1 MDARKT
7 RDLPARLET
16 LRRRFERWR
25 RTRRVRSRI
34 PEPLWVSAVKVAGT
48 YGIHRTAK
56 ALRLDYYSLK
66 ERVEQTRAATAG
78 KVPAKTHAITAG
90 KVPAKR
96 RAITASKVPAQRRA
110 ITAGKVS
117 AKKRAV
123 TASKSPAE
131 VAGAT
136 FLELPP
142 GAWPG
147 GGECT
152 LELEAP
158 GGAKMRVHF
167 KGVEAPDLAAL
178 ARSFWRSES

>member
-1 MDARKT
+1 MGAKKT
-7 RDLPARLET
+7 RDLPARLEGV
-16 LRRRFERWR
+16 RRRFERWR

-34 PEPLWVSAVKVAGT
+34 PEPLWASAVRAAGT
-48 YGIHRTAK
+48 YGIHRSAK

-78 KVPAKTHAITAG
+78 KVPAKKRAITGSKAAAKKYAVTAG
-90 KVPAKR
+90 KT
-96 RAITASKVPAQRRA
+96 RA
-110 ITAGKVS
+110 G
-117 AKKRAV
+117 
-123 TASKSPAE
+123 

-142 GAWPG
+142 PTWSGC
-147 GGECT
+147 GECT
-152 LELEAP
+152 LELEDA
-158 GGAKMRVHF
+158 GGAKMRVHL